1 MHILLTGSSGW
12 LGRYL
17 APMLRGAGHEVTG
30 LDVAPGVEMGGVGR
44 GGDEEWM
51 EGGVGE
57 KRIEGVVYMGMMRK
71 EW

>member
-30 LDVAPGVEMGGVGR
+30 LDVAPGVDTDVVG
-44 GGDEEWM
+44 
-51 EGGVGE
+51 
-57 KRIEGVVYMGMMRK
+57 
-71 EW
+71 